1 MPSIYF
7 SAWKVFFMK
16 AKGARAQ
23 CAKIGKD
30 PLKQWEDTEKHYII
44 KYQPDWEMLFE
55 HENGFSTSSTST
67 WAFRV
72 LKIDFVY
79 NRVRF
84 IAPSER

>member
-1 MPSIYF
+1 
-7 SAWKVFFMK
+7 
-16 AKGARAQ
+16 
-23 CAKIGKD
+23 
-30 PLKQWEDTEKHYII
+30 
-44 KYQPDWEMLFE
+44 MLFE

-84 IAPSER
+84 KAPSER